1 MIAATDGG
9 AGRGSRA
16 YRMAMW
22 VGHYEP
28 DATPV
33 FYAVI
38 LGQVA
43 CGLWLPVSV
52 NVITSGVAAPVLL
65 LFIVAMLCSDFVHGR
80 NLCPRDFDDTLLDPQ
95 GAVDKNMRRLAW
107 IHRPKVRLVHAV
119 AAFVVISILMI
130 SSLAYGWPW
139 PIRAVMMV
147 VAIAGVT
154 LAGYTSVAIR
164 THRRLHPWCPLC
176 RRRGGGGGGGSGS
189 RVPDPQPVN
198 TNAR

>member
-1 MIAATDGG
+1 MIAATAGG

-28 DATPV
+28 HATSV
-33 FYAVI
+33 FHAVI

-52 NVITSGVAAPVLL
+52 NKITSGVTAAVLAL
-65 LFIVAMLCSDFVHGR
+65 LIVAMLCSDFVHGR
-80 NLCPRDFDDTLLDPQ
+80 NLCPRDLDDALLDPQ
-95 GAVDKNMRRLAW
+95 GAVDKNMRRLVW
-107 IHRPKVRLVHAV
+107 MHRPKVRLLHAE
-119 AAFVVISILMI
+119 AAFVVVGVLMI

-139 PIRAVMMV
+139 PARAVLMV
-147 VAIAGVT
+147 AATTGVA
-154 LAGYTSVAIR
+154 LAGYSSMAMR
-164 THRRLHPWCPLC
+164 THRRLYPWCPLC
-176 RRRGGGGGGGSGS
+176 RRGGGGGTWS